1 MTPYTKSAKQK
12 VFAEEAGCPQSAVSK
27 HIMLAAVG
35 ALKNTTD
42 RNIHNMGD
50 VVFSAAGPE
59 ETSAKH
65 LFPFGK
71 RGKGAWLLLS
81 GLKSSFW
88 IKVNSCV
95 RFFVQFPQP
104 VGICDAVLAIKTTQH
119 PHSKSINIWFNDR
132 GVSGTDGPQN

>member
-1 MTPYTKSAKQK
+1 MLPMTNTYIFVHRNKFRNYIRPTTYDNYKGMLHNSLHNDGDGCWLQCSPGSQYTKSAKQK

-65 LFPFGK
+65 LFPLWQKGK
-71 RGKGAWLLLS
+71 RCLTVIEWL
-81 GLKSSFW
+81 K
-88 IKVNSCV
+88 I
-95 RFFVQFPQP
+95 
-104 VGICDAVLAIKTTQH
+104 IVL
-119 PHSKSINIWFNDR
+119 D
-132 GVSGTDGPQN
+132 